1 MKTKLT
7 ESFNDSQLKEKL
19 ISKIREFIENETTEF
34 ATSQFHIDNS
44 SFSLYADNGNGNI
57 MKRFVIRIED
67 QEAKAKTINQQ
78 EQ

>member
-1 MKTKLT
+1 MKKQLT
-7 ESFNDSQLKEKL
+7 ESFNDPQLKEKL
-19 ISKIREFIENETTEF
+19 LSKIREFIENETTEF

-57 MKRFVIRIED
+57 MKRFVIRIEE
-67 QEAKAKTINQQ
+67 QSTTIKQQ